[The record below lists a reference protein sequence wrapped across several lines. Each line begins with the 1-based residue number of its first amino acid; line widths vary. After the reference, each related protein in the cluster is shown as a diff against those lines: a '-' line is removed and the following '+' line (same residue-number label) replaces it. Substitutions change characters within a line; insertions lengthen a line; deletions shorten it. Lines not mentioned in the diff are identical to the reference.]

1 MPGETIQAAGGG
13 LRRPATTAIG
23 HCLADMYDVYLRSPL
38 PERLT
43 LLLDEIDQAEHV
55 RTHSV
60 DPARSPH

>member
-1 MPGETIQAAGGG
+1 MPGETTQAAGGG

-43 LLLDEIDQAEHV
+43 LLLDQIDQAEHG
-55 RTHSV
+55 RTGGV
-60 DPARSPH
+60 DAARSPH